1 MKRQMFWWDC
11 DIRKFP
17 FYFII
22 IPEDEFRRPFYSF
35 HMFRPYNLSK
45 FKDNDRSKYR
55 FRLYWRGH
63 LRDGG
68 IK

>member
-1 MKRQMFWWDC
+1 MKRQMFWWNC

-17 FYFII
+17 FYFIV
-22 IPEDEFRRPFYSF
+22 IPEDEFCRPFYSF
-35 HMFRPYNLSK
+35 HM

-55 FRLYWRGH
+55 FQLYWRGH